1 MFKSKFAKLLLIAAL
16 ALMIA
21 ACSAPAPAPS
31 GDTGSGDAAAADDGG
46 EEMTERGHLNIS
58 DDYSF
63 GLATTLDPHNPN
75 RFYVHTL
82 MAFETLVA
90 KEADGTL
97 IPALAESWTPNDDA
111 SEWVFKLRE
120 GVMFHDGS
128 EMMGADVAYS
138 LLRLLDP
145 EVNSPLLATFAI
157 VQDVQATGD
166 YEVTVSLDPPNV
178 DLPELLTAYQAAIMR
193 ENGGDTVEED
203 GIGTGPYM
211 LETLDIAGVTEM
223 VSFDDYWAGLPGVAS
238 ASLIAISDAE
248 ARVQAMLSKQIDF
261 LLVSP
266 DQVLLFEGN
275 DDFTIQD
282 IPGGAWQAM
291 VMRTDTPPFDDPR
304 VRKAIRVAADRE
316 EIIAQALDGRGIVTC
331 DHPIW
336 TGDIYRADID
346 CPQDIELAKSLLAE
360 AGYPDGIDIDIYTS
374 PLAAEWPAML
384 ETYQAQA
391 AEAGIR
397 LNIIQTPSD
406 GFWSEVWMTE
416 SFATTSW
423 GERSAAQILPEAY
436 RGGASWNETY
446 YNNPEFDALLDAA
459 ASEVDDEARIA
470 IYQELQ
476 NILWEDGGS
485 LVPYNLNQIRVVSNC
500 ISGIPPMNPFH
511 VDFSQIVVDPD
522 C

>member
-1 MFKSKFAKLLLIAAL
+1 MFKNKFAKLLLIAAL
-16 ALMIA
+16 ALLVA
-21 ACSAPAPAPS
+21 ACAAPAPG
-31 GDTGSGDAAAADDGG
+31 GDTGSSDAADDGG
-46 EEMTERGHLNIS
+46 EEMAERGHLNVS

-75 RFYVHTL
+75 RFLMYTL
-82 MAFETLVA
+82 MGFETLVA
-90 KEADGTL
+90 KEPDGTL
-97 IPALAESWTPNDDA
+97 IPALAESWTPNEDA
-111 SEWVFKLRE
+111 SEWVFNLRE

-128 EMMGADVAYS
+128 EMMASDVAYS

-166 YEVTVSLDPPNV
+166 HEVTVSLDPPNV

-193 ENGGDTVEED
+193 ENGGETVAED
-203 GIGTGPYM
+203 GIGTGPLM
-211 LETLDIAGVTEM
+211 LESLDIAGVTEV
-223 VSFDDYWAGLPGVAS
+223 VSHDDYWDGLPGVAS
-238 ASLIAISDAE
+238 ASIIAISDSE
-248 ARVQAMLSKQIDF
+248 ARVQAMLSGQIEY
-261 LLVSP
+261 LVVSP
-266 DQVLLFEGN
+266 DQLLLFEGN
-275 DDFTIQD
+275 DGVTIQD

-316 EIIAQALDGRGIVTC
+316 EIVAQALNGRGIVTC
-331 DHPIW
+331 DHPVW
-336 TGDIYRADID
+336 TGDVYRADID

-360 AGYPDGIDIDIYTS
+360 AGYPDGIEIDIYTS

-391 AEAGIR
+391 AEAGIT
-397 LNIIQTPSD
+397 LNIVQTPSD

-446 YNNPEFDALLDAA
+446 YNNSEFDELLDAA

-470 IYQELQ
+470 IYHQLQ

-485 LVPYNLNQIRVVSNC
+485 LVPYHRNQIRVVSNC
-500 ISGIPPMNPFH
+500 TSGILPINPFH
-511 VDFSQIVVDPD
+511 VDYSKVVVDPD